1 MKRISIA
8 RALVLMCIAMSSVVW
23 AANDRYYT
31 AFISP
36 SNVAPGGLPTN
47 FNLIVTNNILSG
59 PSHFLRANHRDG
71 ANGVHHLRNSY
82 GSGARNRSATV
93 ESYGQRQQNY
103 RRERFHI
110 RCLCHGWS
118 ERHDHGSRISSSDR
132 LPRRLLCLGY

>member
-47 FNLIVTNNILSG
+47 FNLVLTNNILSG
-59 PSHFLRANHRDG
+59 PSHFLRQIIVTVPTGFTIAG
-71 ANGVHHLRNSY
+71 TVTVQAPASAPLPWK
-82 GSGARNRSATV
+82 ATV
-93 ESYGQRQQNY
+93 SGNT
-103 RRERFHI
+103 I
-110 RCLCHGWS
+110 TVVAGV
-118 ERHDHGSRISSSDR
+118 SSDASVTAGQSVTITV
-132 LPRRLLCLGY
+132 PAVAPSVSCPGADYT

>member
-59 PSHFLRANHRDG
+59 PSHFLWQIIVTVPTGITISGTVTVQGPAT
-71 ANGVHHLRNSY
+71 APLPLRGTLRGNK
-82 GSGARNRSATV
+82 NTV
-93 ESYGQRQQNY
+93 V
-103 RRERFHI
+103 
-110 RCLCHGWS
+110 
-118 ERHDHGSRISSSDR
+118 SSSTSMHSVT
-132 LPRRLLCLGY
+132 